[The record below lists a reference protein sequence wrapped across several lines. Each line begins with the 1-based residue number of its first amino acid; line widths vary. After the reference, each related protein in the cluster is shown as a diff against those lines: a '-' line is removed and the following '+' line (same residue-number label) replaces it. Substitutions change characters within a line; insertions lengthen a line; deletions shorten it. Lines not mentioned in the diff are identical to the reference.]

1 MKYGT
6 TVVHGVVLCS
16 SASSASSAMY
26 RGMLFRGPA
35 QVEGLDSVCQK
46 KNASGVAGQLL
57 QKVMHYEP

>member
-1 MKYGT
+1 
-6 TVVHGVVLCS
+6 
-16 SASSASSAMY
+16 MY